1 MADILQVKSDLKS
14 LKMAIKAID
23 AIMDAENKHI
33 KRLELLKFMG
43 EDNFTKEQIEKT
55 ESILKRLDAAKYIS
69 EANKIEAKYMGII
82 NSLDPLDKTII
93 LDGYINGNPYWK
105 IGMRVGYSE
114 EGIRKRVAK
123 IIKLIAEKV

>member
-1 MADILQVKSDLKS
+1 MADILQVKSDLKN
-14 LKMAIKAID
+14 LKKAIKAID

-33 KRLELLKFMG
+33 KRLELLKFLG
-43 EDNFTKEQIEKT
+43 QDEFTREET
-55 ESILKRLDAAKYIS
+55 ERTERILKTYDASKYIS
-69 EANKIEAKYMGII
+69 EANKIEEKYMGII
-82 NSLDPLDKTII
+82 NTLDPLDKTII

-123 IIKLIAEKV
+123 IIKLIAEKT